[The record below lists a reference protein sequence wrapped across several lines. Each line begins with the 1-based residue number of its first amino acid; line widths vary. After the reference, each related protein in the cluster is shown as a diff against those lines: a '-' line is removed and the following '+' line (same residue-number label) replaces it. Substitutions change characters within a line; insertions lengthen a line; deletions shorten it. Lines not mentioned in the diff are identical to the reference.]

1 MQYNKAPVIHGA
13 LLYGPYGLMP
23 IKKNVLYNLNMAKMW
38 FSCLLMMRL
47 FYLKFSTM
55 VEVWYPPI

>member
-23 IKKNVLYNLNMAKMW
+23 IKKM
-38 FSCLLMMRL
+38 FC
-47 FYLKFSTM
+47 
-55 VEVWYPPI
+55 II